1 MEKSVLSLALSL
13 AAARRSHTPLDATGW
28 AEVVPDIATAYA
40 VQDAVA
46 ITLGWFPDPVPQY
59 WKGGAPNTSTPAN
72 YSPLPPDGVQPS
84 PATRPW
90 SSHFMRA
97 IEAEVAVRVGT
108 SVSAEQAASITVA
121 NLGDVLDGLAV
132 SIELVDSRWQQVT
145 DVAPLLRTADMQV
158 HGTLTLGSWQPFTA
172 RSESAWAAQ
181 TCEVYVDGK
190 THGPQGGSGFYTGS
204 HPTVDP
210 LWVVPLWLRHVAERF
225 GNVPAGSVITTG
237 SWCGLLKLSAPGTV
251 RTVFPG
257 IGEASLTLS

>member
-28 AEVVPDIATAYA
+28 DTVVPDIATAYA

-46 ITLGWFPDPVPQY
+46 ATLGWFPDAVPQH
-59 WKGGAPNTSTPAN
+59 WKGGAPNTSSPAN
-72 YSPLPPDGVQPS
+72 HAPLPPDGVQAS
-84 PATRPW
+84 PATRSW
-90 SSHFMRA
+90 NGHFMHA
-97 IEAEVAVRVGT
+97 IEAEVAVRVGQT
-108 SVSAEQAASITVA
+108 VNTEQAASITVA
-121 NLGDVLDGLAV
+121 NLADVLDGMAV
-132 SIELVDSRWQQVT
+132 SIELVDSRWQQIT

-158 HGTLTLGSWQPFTA
+158 HGALTLGTWQPFTA
-172 RSESAWAAQ
+172 RSEGAWAAQ

-190 THGPQGGSGFYTGS
+190 AQGEHGFYTGS

-225 GNVPAGSVITTG
+225 GSVPAGTVITTG
-237 SWCGLLKLSAPGTV
+237 SWCGLLKLNAPGTV

-257 IGEASLTLS
+257 IGEASLTLN

>member
-28 AEVVPDIATAYA
+28 AEVVPDVATAYA

-46 ITLGWFPDPVPQY
+46 ATLGWFSNPVPTH
-59 WKGGAPNTSTPAN
+59 WKGGAPNTNSPAN
-72 YSPLPPDGVQPS
+72 YAPLPPAGVQAS

-108 SVSAEQAASITVA
+108 TVSAAQAASITVA
-121 NLGDVLDGLAV
+121 SLGDVLDGLAV
-132 SIELVDSRWQQVT
+132 SIELVDSRWQQGT

-158 HGTLTLGSWQPFTA
+158 HGALTLGTWQPFTA
-172 RSESAWAAQ
+172 RSEAAWAAQ
-181 TCEVYVDGK
+181 RCEVTVDGK
-190 THGPQGGSGFYTGS
+190 AQGDQAFYAGS

-210 LWVVPLWLRHVAERF
+210 LWVVPLWLRHLAALY
-225 GNVPAGSVITTG
+225 GSVPAGAVITTG
-237 SWCGLLKLSAPGTV
+237 SWCGLLQLSAPGTV